1 LRFATTA
8 AAMRFMSLSIARPE
22 LRKSAFVL
30 LTLAVLSSI
39 AGSSEGTALLDWKNL
54 RNPVLSYPDW
64 SIKDSAMAYRD
75 HTFYVFF
82 SAFYPKEGDTISH
95 VVEVS
100 TRDFKHFSEPLL
112 NIDGK
117 EAGWIGMCSP
127 DVQLLNGQYVMTF
140 NSWGDKPGKPNE
152 LFYMTS
158 PDLVHWSKRQ
168 TLAFN
173 LTGTNRVID
182 AALAAADGG
191 YYLIWKEGLPHGKMR
206 PRLAF
211 AKSLSLPFH
220 YVGDGYPALLMEN
233 GKDNGLTHENYEFIH
248 GDGNWYLLTTDYT
261 PEGLYL
267 YRLHPGSHWLEWT
280 HGYQLNI
287 PQEKFNTDNRDNA
300 AAIYN
305 ARSYDGYYYI
315 IYAGRTEGR
324 TFARRGWNQLGL
336 ARSKDLIH
344 WSAPGPAQ

>member
-1 LRFATTA
+1 
-8 AAMRFMSLSIARPE
+8 MSLNSTLVLALLAALCGLP
-22 LRKSAFVL
+22 AF
-30 LTLAVLSSI
+30 AQKQ
-39 AGSSEGTALLDWKNL
+39 AALDWKSL
-54 RNPVLSYPDW
+54 SNPVLSYPDW
-64 SIKDSAMAYRD
+64 SIKDSAMAYRN
-75 HTFYVFF
+75 HVYYVFF

-100 TRDFKHFSEPLL
+100 TPDFKHFSTPIL
-112 NIDGK
+112 NFDGK
-117 EAGWIGMCSP
+117 EDGWIGMCSP
-127 DVQLLNGQYVMTF
+127 DVQLLHGQYVMTF

-191 YYLIWKEGLPHGKMR
+191 YYLIWKEGLPHGKMK

-211 AKSLSLPFH
+211 ANSLQGPFH
-220 YVGDGYPALLMEN
+220 YVGDGYPALLMAN
-233 GKDNGLTHENYEFIH
+233 GTDDGLTHENYEFIH
-248 GDGNWYLLTTDYT
+248 GDGKWYLLTTDYT

-267 YRLHPGSHWLEWT
+267 YTLEPGSGWLKWT
-280 HGYQLNI
+280 QGYQLDT
-287 PQEKFNTDNRDNA
+287 PQEQFNTDNRDNA

-305 ARSYDGYYYI
+305 ARQYDGYYYL
-315 IYAGRTEGR
+315 IYVGRTEGK

-336 ARSKDLIH
+336 ARSKDLVH
-344 WSAPGPAQ
+344 WSAAGQAP